1 MSDMLDVMKSRR
13 SIKKYKSAPV
23 ADELLDKIV
32 EAGLYAANGRG
43 NQNSIII
50 KVTDKKKFVM
60 NCLLLIAKSV
70 AGSLILTRFIT
81 LLPFLLSL
89 IKRTAQPVFMM
100 AVL

>member
-50 KVTDKKKFVM
+50 KVTDKKV
-60 NCLLLIAKSV
+60 
-70 AGSLILTRFIT
+70 RD
-81 LLPFLLSL
+81 
-89 IKRTAQPVFMM
+89 
-100 AVL
+100 